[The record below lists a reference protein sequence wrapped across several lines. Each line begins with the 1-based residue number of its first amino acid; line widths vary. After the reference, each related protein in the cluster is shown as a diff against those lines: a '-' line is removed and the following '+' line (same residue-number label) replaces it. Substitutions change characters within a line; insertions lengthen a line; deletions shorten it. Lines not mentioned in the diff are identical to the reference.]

1 VAQKDVWAVG
11 AFDDANGTHHG
22 LIERFDGT
30 RWSRITGGGPFDLNG
45 VDGVSSTDVWAVGA
59 GPKIFRWTGSALV
72 SYSAPPNVEEG
83 ELHGVDALASSDVYA
98 VGAREGAEG
107 SDEDIAMILHWDGS
121 TWGLITNP
129 PIDGDAH
136 ELLGVSASSPTD
148 VWAVGE
154 RDTEDGTRTL
164 VLHDD
169 GSGWTEVDAPNPGR
183 AENELAAVSAIAPD
197 DVWAVGTYAGDD
209 GIEHPLTVHW
219 DGSTWTEVPTQAGG
233 DGDAVDSLV
242 GAAAGA
248 NGDVWAVGLHGPSDE
263 DARPLAEH
271 LANVSVT
278 DGGFVPVRCGVDA
291 GTTVWWSVDA
301 GDAGSHRIQDATAG
315 RFDSGALSPGSIFG
329 YRFETPGTTHVLDP
343 KTGAQSSI
351 VVR

>member
-1 VAQKDVWAVG
+1 
-11 AFDDANGTHHG
+11 
-22 LIERFDGT
+22 
-30 RWSRITGGGPFDLNG
+30 
-45 VDGVSSTDVWAVGA
+45 
-59 GPKIFRWTGSALV
+59 
-72 SYSAPPNVEEG
+72 
-83 ELHGVDALASSDVYA
+83 
-98 VGAREGAEG
+98 
-107 SDEDIAMILHWDGS
+107 
-121 TWGLITNP
+121 
-129 PIDGDAH
+129 
-136 ELLGVSASSPTD
+136 
-148 VWAVGE
+148 
-154 RDTEDGTRTL
+154 
-164 VLHDD
+164 
-169 GSGWTEVDAPNPGR
+169 
-183 AENELAAVSAIAPD
+183 VSAIAPD

-209 GIEHPLTVHW
+209 GIEDPLTVHW

-301 GDAGSHRIQDATAG
+301 GDAGSHRVQDATAG
-315 RFDSGALSPGSIFG
+315 RFDSGALSPGSIFA